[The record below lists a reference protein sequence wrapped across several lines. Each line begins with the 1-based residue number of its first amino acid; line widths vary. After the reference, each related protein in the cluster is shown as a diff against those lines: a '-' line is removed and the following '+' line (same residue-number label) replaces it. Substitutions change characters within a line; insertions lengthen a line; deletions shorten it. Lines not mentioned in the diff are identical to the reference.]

1 MSVQTRNLKS
11 GYDDHLRVDVWW
23 CDLGRR
29 FVSLTT
35 IEIDETKSL
44 AIVAE
49 MIVPA
54 RRVQY
59 RAVFE

>member
-1 MSVQTRNLKS
+1 M
-11 GYDDHLRVDVWW
+11 GYVDDLRFDVWW
-23 CDLGRR
+23 CDWGRR
-29 FVSLTT
+29 FGLLTT

-54 RRVQY
+54 RRLQY

>member
-1 MSVQTRNLKS
+1 M
-11 GYDDHLRVDVWW
+11 GYVDDLRVDVWW
-23 CDLGRR
+23 CDWERR

-35 IEIDETKSL
+35 IEFDETKRL

-59 RAVFE
+59 RSVFGEKRRMF